1 MPEPA
6 VSPDPPLVAANNNY
20 GADHPESVAG
30 WRSYLSHSRAIAIL
44 EDASL
49 QIDEVLD
56 WLRKGLVPASLGV
69 VLRPRQTLEARRA
82 PEDKAAPQQR

>member
-1 MPEPA
+1 MSEPA
-6 VSPDPPLVAANNNY
+6 VSPDPPLVAANDNY
-20 GADHPESVAG
+20 GADHTESVAG
-30 WRSYLSHSRAIAIL
+30 WRSYLSHPRAIAIL

-69 VLRPRQTLEARRA
+69 ALRRLQTPEARLA
-82 PEDKAAPQQR
+82 PEDKAAP